1 MERKHMR
8 TKDKSTAGQ
17 NFSCKY
23 KTILATC
30 WSFKED
36 PWVLSSSV
44 NRGINNPDPTTARA
58 NKT

>member
-1 MERKHMR
+1 MEKRHMR

-23 KTILATC
+23 KIILAAC
-30 WSFKED
+30 WSFKEVA
-36 PWVLSSSV
+36 PGLSSSV

-58 NKT
+58 RKT